1 MNYTHLIVYL
11 IYQYLKY
18 LFYLFTISFGYDGGF
33 ILDIRQLKYF
43 VTIAEE
49 GKITTAAK
57 KLNIA
62 QPPLSRQLKQMEEEL
77 GVTLFDRDNKSLNL
91 TLEGERLLLRA
102 KELLNKLDETM
113 VEVQELRKDASGIL
127 SVGSNLYC
135 ASLILSK
142 VVDIREKNPGLTF
155 KVWEGETI
163 HLIKMLSKRQI
174 EIAITN
180 SPITEKSISQMT
192 LESDPYVLVLP
203 EKWTWSGSEQ
213 CRLEEIIDLPLILLR
228 PNYGLGAYGQI
239 VNEFQRLDLEP
250 NILCECQD
258 LIMLLGLVSSG
269 FGATILPLSLLS
281 LHSLGGLRVIQL
293 KDQTLISEPKV
304 IWRKNSYLSKAA
316 KEFLKLF

>member
-1 MNYTHLIVYL
+1 M
-11 IYQYLKY
+11 
-18 LFYLFTISFGYDGGF
+18 
-33 ILDIRQLKYF
+33 DIRQLKYF

-180 SPITEKSISQMT
+180 SPITENSISQIT

-213 CRLEEIIDLPLILLR
+213 CRLEEIINLPLILLR

>member
-1 MNYTHLIVYL
+1 M
-11 IYQYLKY
+11 
-18 LFYLFTISFGYDGGF
+18 
-33 ILDIRQLKYF
+33 DIRQLKYF

-62 QPPLSRQLKQMEEEL
+62 QPPLSKQLKQMEEEL
-77 GVTLFDRDNKSLNL
+77 GVVLFDRDNKSLNL

-113 VEVQELRKDASGIL
+113 VEVQELRKGASGIL

-180 SPITEKSISQMT
+180 SAITEKSISQMA

-281 LHSLGGLRVIQL
+281 LHSMGGLRVIQL

>member
-1 MNYTHLIVYL
+1 M
-11 IYQYLKY
+11 
-18 LFYLFTISFGYDGGF
+18 
-33 ILDIRQLKYF
+33 DIRQLKYF
-43 VTIAEE
+43 VAIAEE

-62 QPPLSRQLKQMEEEL
+62 QPPLSKQLKQMEDEL
-77 GVTLFDRDNKSLNL
+77 GVVLFDRNNKSLHL

-113 VEVQELRKDASGIL
+113 VEVQELRKGASGIL

-180 SPITEKSISQMT
+180 SPITEKSISQRK

-293 KDQTLISEPKV
+293 KDQTLLSEPKV
-304 IWRKNSYLSKAA
+304 IWRKHSYLSKAA
-316 KEFLKLF
+316 KEFLELF

>member
-1 MNYTHLIVYL
+1 M
-11 IYQYLKY
+11 
-18 LFYLFTISFGYDGGF
+18 
-33 ILDIRQLKYF
+33 DIRQLKYF

-77 GVTLFDRDNKSLNL
+77 GVILFDRDNKSLNL

-213 CRLEEIIDLPLILLR
+213 CWLEEIIDLPLILLR

>member
-1 MNYTHLIVYL
+1 M
-11 IYQYLKY
+11 
-18 LFYLFTISFGYDGGF
+18 
-33 ILDIRQLKYF
+33 DIRQLKYF

-57 KLNIA
+57 KLNMA
-62 QPPLSRQLKQMEEEL
+62 QPPLSKQLKQMEEEL
-77 GVTLFDRDNKSLNL
+77 GVILFDRDNKSLNL

-113 VEVQELRKDASGIL
+113 VEVQEMRKDASGIL

-213 CRLEEIIDLPLILLR
+213 CRLEEITDLPLILLR

-269 FGATILPLSLLS
+269 FGATILPHSLLS

-293 KDQTLISEPKV
+293 MEQTLISEPKV

>member
-1 MNYTHLIVYL
+1 M
-11 IYQYLKY
+11 
-18 LFYLFTISFGYDGGF
+18 
-33 ILDIRQLKYF
+33 DIRQLKYF

-77 GVTLFDRDNKSLNL
+77 GVILFDRDNKSLNL

-113 VEVQELRKDASGIL
+113 VEVQELRKDNSGIL

-163 HLIKMLSKRQI
+163 HLMKMLSKRQI

-192 LESDPYVLVLP
+192 LEIDPYVLVLP

>member
-1 MNYTHLIVYL
+1 M
-11 IYQYLKY
+11 
-18 LFYLFTISFGYDGGF
+18 
-33 ILDIRQLKYF
+33 DIRQLKYF
-43 VTIAEE
+43 VAIAEE

-62 QPPLSRQLKQMEEEL
+62 QPPLSKQLKQMEDEL
-77 GVTLFDRDNKSLNL
+77 GVVLFDRNNKSLHL

-113 VEVQELRKDASGIL
+113 VEVQELRKGASGIL

-180 SPITEKSISQMT
+180 SPITEKSISQRN

-250 NILCECQD
+250 NILCECQE

-304 IWRKNSYLSKAA
+304 IWRKHSYLSKAA
-316 KEFLKLF
+316 KEFLELF

>member
-1 MNYTHLIVYL
+1 M
-11 IYQYLKY
+11 
-18 LFYLFTISFGYDGGF
+18 
-33 ILDIRQLKYF
+33 DIRQLKYF

-77 GVTLFDRDNKSLNL
+77 GVILFDRDNKSLNL

-113 VEVQELRKDASGIL
+113 VEVQELRKDTSGIL

-180 SPITEKSISQMT
+180 SSITEKSISQMT

>member
-1 MNYTHLIVYL
+1 M
-11 IYQYLKY
+11 
-18 LFYLFTISFGYDGGF
+18 
-33 ILDIRQLKYF
+33 DIRQLKYF

-77 GVTLFDRDNKSLNL
+77 GVVLFDRDNKSLNL

-113 VEVQELRKDASGIL
+113 VEVQELRKGASGVL

-142 VVDIREKNPGLTF
+142 VIDIREKNPGLTF

-203 EKWTWSGSEQ
+203 EKWTWTGSEQ

>member
-1 MNYTHLIVYL
+1 M
-11 IYQYLKY
+11 
-18 LFYLFTISFGYDGGF
+18 
-33 ILDIRQLKYF
+33 DIRQLKYF

-49 GKITTAAK
+49 GKITAAAK

-77 GVTLFDRDNKSLNL
+77 GVILFDRDNKSLNL
-91 TLEGERLLLRA
+91 TLEGERLLLRT

>member
-1 MNYTHLIVYL
+1 M
-11 IYQYLKY
+11 
-18 LFYLFTISFGYDGGF
+18 
-33 ILDIRQLKYF
+33 DIRQLKYF

-77 GVTLFDRDNKSLNL
+77 GVILFDRDNKSLNL

-113 VEVQELRKDASGIL
+113 VEVQELRKDTSGIL

-258 LIMLLGLVSSG
+258 LIMLLSLVSSG

>member
-1 MNYTHLIVYL
+1 M
-11 IYQYLKY
+11 
-18 LFYLFTISFGYDGGF
+18 
-33 ILDIRQLKYF
+33 DIRQLKYF

-77 GVTLFDRDNKSLNL
+77 GVMLFDRDNKSLNL

-135 ASLILSK
+135 ASIILSK

-203 EKWTWSGSEQ
+203 EKWTWNGSEQ

>member
-1 MNYTHLIVYL
+1 M
-11 IYQYLKY
+11 
-18 LFYLFTISFGYDGGF
+18 
-33 ILDIRQLKYF
+33 DIRQLKYF

-77 GVTLFDRDNKSLNL
+77 GVILFDRDNKSLNL

-281 LHSLGGLRVIQL
+281 LHSLRGLRVIQL

>member
-1 MNYTHLIVYL
+1 M
-11 IYQYLKY
+11 
-18 LFYLFTISFGYDGGF
+18 
-33 ILDIRQLKYF
+33 DIRQLKYF

-77 GVTLFDRDNKSLNL
+77 GVILFDRDNKSLNL
-91 TLEGERLLLRA
+91 TLEGERLHLRA

-113 VEVQELRKDASGIL
+113 VEIQELRKDASGIL

-180 SPITEKSISQMT
+180 SPITEKSISQMP

-281 LHSLGGLRVIQL
+281 LHSLGGFRVIQL

-316 KEFLKLF
+316 KEFLNLF

>member
-1 MNYTHLIVYL
+1 
-11 IYQYLKY
+11 
-18 LFYLFTISFGYDGGF
+18 
-33 ILDIRQLKYF
+33 
-43 VTIAEE
+43 
-49 GKITTAAK
+49 
-57 KLNIA
+57 
-62 QPPLSRQLKQMEEEL
+62 
-77 GVTLFDRDNKSLNL
+77 
-91 TLEGERLLLRA
+91 
-102 KELLNKLDETM
+102 M
-113 VEVQELRKDASGIL
+113 VEVQEMRKDASGIL

-213 CRLEEIIDLPLILLR
+213 CRLEEITDLPLILLR

-269 FGATILPLSLLS
+269 FGATILPHSLLS

-293 KDQTLISEPKV
+293 MEQTLISEPKV

>member
-1 MNYTHLIVYL
+1 M
-11 IYQYLKY
+11 
-18 LFYLFTISFGYDGGF
+18 
-33 ILDIRQLKYF
+33 DIRQLRYF

-62 QPPLSRQLKQMEEEL
+62 QPPLSKQLKQMEEEL
-77 GVTLFDRDNKSLNL
+77 GVVLFDRDNKSINL
-91 TLEGERLLLRA
+91 TLEGEKLLLRA
-102 KELLNKLDETM
+102 KEILNKFDETM
-113 VEVQELRKDASGIL
+113 VEVQELRKGASGTL

-135 ASLILSK
+135 AALILSK
-142 VVDIREKNPGLTF
+142 VVAIREKNPELTF

-163 HLIKMLSKRQI
+163 HLIKMLSRRQI
-174 EIAITN
+174 EIALSN
-180 SPITEKSISQMT
+180 SPISEKNMSQMK

-203 EKWTWSGSEQ
+203 EKWEWKGSQ
-213 CRLEEIIDLPLILLR
+213 QAKLENIVDLPLILLR

-239 VNEFQRLDLEP
+239 VNEFQRLGLEP

-269 FGATILPLSLLS
+269 FGATILPFSLLS
-281 LHSLGGLRVIQL
+281 LHSLGGLRIIELQD
-293 KDQTLISEPKV
+293 KALISEPAV

-316 KEFLKLF
+316 REFLALF

>member
-1 MNYTHLIVYL
+1 
-11 IYQYLKY
+11 
-18 LFYLFTISFGYDGGF
+18 
-33 ILDIRQLKYF
+33 LDIRQLKYF
-43 VTIAEE
+43 ITIAEE

-77 GVTLFDRDNKSLNL
+77 GVILFDRDNKSLNL

-113 VEVQELRKDASGIL
+113 VEVQELRKGASGIL

-135 ASLILSK
+135 ASIILSK
-142 VVDIREKNPGLTF
+142 MVDIREKNPGLTF

-203 EKWTWSGSEQ
+203 ENWTWSGSEQ

>member
-1 MNYTHLIVYL
+1 M
-11 IYQYLKY
+11 
-18 LFYLFTISFGYDGGF
+18 
-33 ILDIRQLKYF
+33 DIRQLKYF

-49 GKITTAAK
+49 GNITTAAK

-77 GVTLFDRDNKSLNL
+77 GVILFDRDNKSLNL

-102 KELLNKLDETM
+102 KELLIKLDETM

-203 EKWTWSGSEQ
+203 ENWTWSGSEQ

>member
-1 MNYTHLIVYL
+1 M
-11 IYQYLKY
+11 
-18 LFYLFTISFGYDGGF
+18 
-33 ILDIRQLKYF
+33 DIRQLKYF

-77 GVTLFDRDNKSLNL
+77 GVILFDRDNKSLNL

-102 KELLNKLDETM
+102 KELLNKLDETI

-142 VVDIREKNPGLTF
+142 VIDIREKNPGLTF

-213 CRLEEIIDLPLILLR
+213 CRLEEIINLPLILLR

-304 IWRKNSYLSKAA
+304 IWRKNSYLSKTA

>member
-1 MNYTHLIVYL
+1 M
-11 IYQYLKY
+11 
-18 LFYLFTISFGYDGGF
+18 
-33 ILDIRQLKYF
+33 DIRQLKYF

-77 GVTLFDRDNKSLNL
+77 GVILFDRDNKSLNL

-102 KELLNKLDETM
+102 KELLNKFDETM

-239 VNEFQRLDLEP
+239 VNEFQRLNLEP

>member
-1 MNYTHLIVYL
+1 M
-11 IYQYLKY
+11 
-18 LFYLFTISFGYDGGF
+18 
-33 ILDIRQLKYF
+33 DIRQLKYF

-62 QPPLSRQLKQMEEEL
+62 QPPLSKQLKQMEEEL
-77 GVTLFDRDNKSLNL
+77 GVVLFDRDNKSLHL

-102 KELLNKLDETM
+102 KELLNKFDETM
-113 VEVQELRKDASGIL
+113 IEVQELRKGASGIL

-135 ASLILSK
+135 ASLMLSK

-163 HLIKMLSKRQI
+163 HLLKMLSKREI

-180 SPITEKSISQMT
+180 SPITEKSISQMP

-203 EKWTWSGSEQ
+203 EKWEWNGSEQ

-228 PNYGLGAYGQI
+228 PNYGLGVYGQI

-269 FGATILPLSLLS
+269 FGGTILPLSLLS
-281 LHSLGGLRVIQL
+281 LHSLGGLRVVQL
-293 KDQTLISEPKV
+293 KDHTLISEPKV

>member
-1 MNYTHLIVYL
+1 M
-11 IYQYLKY
+11 
-18 LFYLFTISFGYDGGF
+18 
-33 ILDIRQLKYF
+33 DIRQLKYF

-77 GVTLFDRDNKSLNL
+77 GVILFDRDNKSLNL

-135 ASLILSK
+135 APLILSK
-142 VVDIREKNPGLTF
+142 VIDIREKNPGLTF

-174 EIAITN
+174 EIAVTN
-180 SPITEKSISQMT
+180 SPITEKSISQRT
-192 LESDPYVLVLP
+192 LKSDPYVLVLP

-213 CRLEEIIDLPLILLR
+213 CSLKEIIDLPLILLR

>member
-1 MNYTHLIVYL
+1 M
-11 IYQYLKY
+11 
-18 LFYLFTISFGYDGGF
+18 
-33 ILDIRQLKYF
+33 DIRQLKYF

-77 GVTLFDRDNKSLNL
+77 GVILFDRDNKSLNL

-102 KELLNKLDETM
+102 KELLNKLDETI

>member
-1 MNYTHLIVYL
+1 M
-11 IYQYLKY
+11 
-18 LFYLFTISFGYDGGF
+18 
-33 ILDIRQLKYF
+33 DIRQLKYF

-57 KLNIA
+57 KLNMA

-77 GVTLFDRDNKSLNL
+77 GVVLFDRDNKSLNL

-142 VVDIREKNPGLTF
+142 VVDIRENNPGLTF

-180 SPITEKSISQMT
+180 SPITEKSISQMP

-203 EKWTWSGSEQ
+203 EKWTWTGSAQ

>member
-1 MNYTHLIVYL
+1 
-11 IYQYLKY
+11 
-18 LFYLFTISFGYDGGF
+18 
-33 ILDIRQLKYF
+33 LDIRQLKYF

-62 QPPLSRQLKQMEEEL
+62 QPPLSKQLKQMEEEL
-77 GVTLFDRDNKSLNL
+77 GVILFDRDNKSLNL

-102 KELLNKLDETM
+102 KELLNKFDETM

-180 SPITEKSISQMT
+180 SPITETSISQMT

-293 KDQTLISEPKV
+293 MDQTLISEPKV

>member
-1 MNYTHLIVYL
+1 M
-11 IYQYLKY
+11 
-18 LFYLFTISFGYDGGF
+18 
-33 ILDIRQLKYF
+33 DIRQLKYF

-77 GVTLFDRDNKSLNL
+77 GVILFDRDNKSLNL

-192 LESDPYVLVLP
+192 LKSDPYVLVLP
-203 EKWTWSGSEQ
+203 EKWMWNGSEQ

-316 KEFLKLF
+316 KEFLNLF

>member
-1 MNYTHLIVYL
+1 M
-11 IYQYLKY
+11 
-18 LFYLFTISFGYDGGF
+18 
-33 ILDIRQLKYF
+33 DIRQLKYF

-77 GVTLFDRDNKSLNL
+77 GVILFDRDNKSLNL
-91 TLEGERLLLRA
+91 TLEGEILLLRA

>member
-1 MNYTHLIVYL
+1 M
-11 IYQYLKY
+11 
-18 LFYLFTISFGYDGGF
+18 
-33 ILDIRQLKYF
+33 DIRQLKYF

-77 GVTLFDRDNKSLNL
+77 GVILFDRDNKSLNL

-113 VEVQELRKDASGIL
+113 VEVQELRKDTSGIL

-155 KVWEGETI
+155 KVWESETI

>member
-1 MNYTHLIVYL
+1 
-11 IYQYLKY
+11 
-18 LFYLFTISFGYDGGF
+18 
-33 ILDIRQLKYF
+33 LDIRQLKYF

-62 QPPLSRQLKQMEEEL
+62 QPPLSKQLKQMEEEL
-77 GVTLFDRDNKSLNL
+77 GVILFDRDNKSLNL

-102 KELLNKLDETM
+102 KELLNKFDETM

-239 VNEFQRLDLEP
+239 VHEFQRLDLEP

>member
-1 MNYTHLIVYL
+1 
-11 IYQYLKY
+11 
-18 LFYLFTISFGYDGGF
+18 
-33 ILDIRQLKYF
+33 LDIRQLKYF

-62 QPPLSRQLKQMEEEL
+62 QPPLSKQLKQMEEEL
-77 GVTLFDRDNKSLNL
+77 GVILFDRDNKSLNL

-102 KELLNKLDETM
+102 KELLNKFDETM

>member
-1 MNYTHLIVYL
+1 M
-11 IYQYLKY
+11 
-18 LFYLFTISFGYDGGF
+18 
-33 ILDIRQLKYF
+33 DIRQLKYF

-77 GVTLFDRDNKSLNL
+77 GVILFDRDNKSLNL

-142 VVDIREKNPGLTF
+142 MVDIREKNPGLTF

-180 SPITEKSISQMT
+180 SPITEKNISQMT

-213 CRLEEIIDLPLILLR
+213 CWLEEIIDLPLILLR

-281 LHSLGGLRVIQL
+281 LQSLGGLRVIQL
-293 KDQTLISEPKV
+293 KDQSLISEPKV

>member
-1 MNYTHLIVYL
+1 M
-11 IYQYLKY
+11 
-18 LFYLFTISFGYDGGF
+18 
-33 ILDIRQLKYF
+33 DIRQLKYF

-77 GVTLFDRDNKSLNL
+77 GVILFDRDNKSLNL

-102 KELLNKLDETM
+102 KELLNKLDETI

-281 LHSLGGLRVIQL
+281 LHSMGGLRVIQL

>member
-1 MNYTHLIVYL
+1 M
-11 IYQYLKY
+11 
-18 LFYLFTISFGYDGGF
+18 
-33 ILDIRQLKYF
+33 DIRQLKYF

-77 GVTLFDRDNKSLNL
+77 GVILFDRDNKSLNL

-113 VEVQELRKDASGIL
+113 AEVQELRKDASGIL

-155 KVWEGETI
+155 KVWEGEMI

-203 EKWTWSGSEQ
+203 EKWTWNGSEQ

-293 KDQTLISEPKV
+293 KHQTLISEPKV

>member
-1 MNYTHLIVYL
+1 M
-11 IYQYLKY
+11 
-18 LFYLFTISFGYDGGF
+18 
-33 ILDIRQLKYF
+33 DIRQLKYF

-57 KLNIA
+57 KLNMA
-62 QPPLSRQLKQMEEEL
+62 QPPLSKQLKQMEEEL
-77 GVTLFDRDNKSLNL
+77 GVVLFDRDNKSLNL

-113 VEVQELRKDASGIL
+113 VEVQELRKSASGIL

-192 LESDPYVLVLP
+192 LKSDPYVLVLP

-269 FGATILPLSLLS
+269 FGATILPISLLS
-281 LHSLGGLRVIQL
+281 LHSMGGLRVIQL